1 MKVKP
6 PKRPPSLKA
15 RLLATEAPPP
25 WGQMTALGAFV
36 ITILCFI
43 VGAFLALPFGI
54 ADATL
59 EARWLA
65 LNLGALLTII
75 YFAIRMR
82 QPPQRAALR
91 LSPRRGGPALL
102 YFIAW
107 GLLLSFALDL
117 LGQALIGRIRP
128 PLELIDTYAA
138 RAELSVASALLAALF
153 MLLGQP
159 LVEEVLL
166 RGLLYPAM
174 RARLSGAVG
183 LGMALLSSALAH
195 TVLHNALYGGLG
207 SERDITQL
215 WLVIITPLIA
225 GFAFGIARA
234 ASQSTLATILVHAGA
249 GGGALLKLIL
259 L

>member
-1 MKVKP
+1 MTLKP

-15 RLLATEAPPP
+15 RLLAVEAPPP

-36 ITILCFI
+36 ITIFCFI
-43 VGAFLALPFGI
+43 AGAFLALPFGI
-54 ADATL
+54 ANATL
-59 EARWLA
+59 EAQWLA
-65 LNLGALLTII
+65 LNIGALLTII
-75 YFAIRMR
+75 YLVIRMR

-91 LSPRRGGPALL
+91 LSPRHGGPTLL

-107 GLLLSFALDL
+107 GLLFSFALDL
-117 LGQALIGRIRP
+117 LGQALTGRILP

-159 LVEEVLL
+159 LVEELLL

-174 RARLSGAVG
+174 RARMSGTGG
-183 LGMALLSSALAH
+183 LGLALLTSALAH
-195 TVLHNALYGGLG
+195 TILHNALYGGLG
-207 SERDITQL
+207 EQIDITQL
-215 WLVIITPLIA
+215 WLVIITPLLA
-225 GFAFGIARA
+225 GFAFAIARA
-234 ASQSTLATILVHAGA
+234 ASQSTLAAILVHVGV